1 MYESRGERLYRDV
14 ELWWRDD
21 DEYDE
26 DA

>member
-1 MYESRGERLYRDV
+1 MYESRGDRLYRDV
-14 ELWWRDD
+14 ELWWRDE